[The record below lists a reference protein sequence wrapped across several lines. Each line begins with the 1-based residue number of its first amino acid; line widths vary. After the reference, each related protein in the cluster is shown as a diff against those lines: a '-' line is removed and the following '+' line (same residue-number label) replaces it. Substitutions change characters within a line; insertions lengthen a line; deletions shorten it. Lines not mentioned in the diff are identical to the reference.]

1 MINDEFNTGDIA
13 SVDFCATLKHGER
26 FFIPTDGGVQDALKT
41 ILGDTVSGFDAIEG
55 DWELHDISEDYGER
69 RRVYAPRNLPLFETM
84 SEIYDSGA
92 LPELPDLQNHLAEL
106 DYYFAKF
113 VDSEGRTMVGVKK
126 ARTAKAT
133 LGAQNKLVRLIDNTL
148 VLIEERV
155 LRLDRQ
161 FDVLISADNVFIL
174 EPRATEQVAKIVERV
189 ASSAAAKVQE
199 IHDAV
204 PFLDLS
210 RIKVKIA
217 RHPKLA
223 RIAHSIASN
232 PNLHDIQRAVIEDL
246 AAAQS
251 IRFKELNGRLLCNV
265 ADEAKLMEVLD
276 ARRYHLD
283 LTATGAIPY
292 RATARQVVRT

>member
-1 MINDEFNTGDIA
+1 MINDNFNTGDIA
-13 SVDFCATLKHGER
+13 AVDFCATLKHGGR
-26 FFIPTDGGVQDALKT
+26 FFIPTDGGVQNALKA
-41 ILGDTVSGFDAIEG
+41 ILRDTVAGFDAIEG

-84 SEIYDSGA
+84 AEIFDSGA

-161 FDVLISADNVFIL
+161 FDVLISTDNVFIF
-174 EPRATEQVAKIVERV
+174 EPRATEQVAEIVERV
-189 ASSAAAKVQE
+189 AASASARIQE

-204 PFLDLS
+204 TFLDLS
-210 RIKVKIA
+210 RIKTKIA

-223 RIAHSIASN
+223 RIAHSIANN
-232 PNLHDIQRAVIEDL
+232 PNLHGIQRAAIESL
-246 AAAQS
+246 AAAQG
-251 IRFKELNGRLLCNV
+251 IRFKEVDGRLLCNV
-265 ADEAKLMEVLD
+265 TDEAKLMEVLD

-283 LTATGAIPY
+283 LTAAGPVPY

>member
-1 MINDEFNTGDIA
+1 MINDNFSSGDIA
-13 SVDFCATLKHGER
+13 AVDFCATLKDGGR
-26 FFIPTDGGVQDALKT
+26 FFIPTDGGVQNALRT
-41 ILGDTVSGFDAIEG
+41 ILRDTVTGFDAIDG
-55 DWELHDISEDYGER
+55 DWELHDISQDYGER

-84 SEIYDSGA
+84 SEIFDSGA
-92 LPELPDLQNHLAEL
+92 LPELPDLQNYLTEL

-113 VDSEGRTMVGVKK
+113 VDGEGRTMVGVKK
-126 ARTAKAT
+126 ARTAKVT

-161 FDVLISADNVFIL
+161 FDVLISTENVFIL

-189 ASSAAAKVQE
+189 AASASARVQE

-204 PFLDLS
+204 TFLDLS
-210 RIKVKIA
+210 RIKTKIA

-223 RIAHSIASN
+223 RIAHSIAN
-232 PNLHDIQRAVIEDL
+232 HPNLHGIQRAAIEGL
-246 AAAQS
+246 AAAQG
-251 IRFKELNGRLLCNV
+251 IRFKEVDGRLLCNV
-265 ADEAKLMEVLD
+265 TDEAKLMEVLD

-283 LTATGAIPY
+283 LTATGPVPY

>member
-1 MINDEFNTGDIA
+1 MINENFNTDDIEA
-13 SVDFCATLKHGER
+13 VDFCATLKHGDR
-26 FFIPTDGGVQDALKT
+26 FFIPTDIGVQDALKT
-41 ILGDTVSGFDAIEG
+41 ILRDTVTGFDVIEG

-69 RRVYAPRNLPLFETM
+69 RRVYAPRNLPLFETV

-133 LGAQNKLVRLIDNTL
+133 LGAQNKLVRLIDNTF

-155 LRLDRQ
+155 LRLDRH

-189 ASSAAAKVQE
+189 AASASARVQE

-210 RIKVKIA
+210 RIKSKIA

-223 RIAHSIASN
+223 RIAHSIAN
-232 PNLHDIQRAVIEDL
+232 HPDLHGIQRAAIEDL
-246 AAAQS
+246 AAAQG
-251 IRFKELNGRLLCNV
+251 IRFKEVDGRLLCNV
-265 ADEAKLMEVLD
+265 TDETKLMEVLD

-283 LTATGAIPY
+283 LTANGAVPY

>member
-1 MINDEFNTGDIA
+1 MIEDNFNTGDISA
-13 SVDFCATLKHGER
+13 VDFCATLKNGDR
-26 FFIPTDGGVQDALKT
+26 FFIPTDGGVQESLKT
-41 ILGDTVSGFDAIEG
+41 ILRDTVNGFDSIDG

-69 RRVYAPRNLPLFETM
+69 RRVYAPRNLPLFQTM
-84 SEIYDSGA
+84 SDIFDSGT

-106 DYYFAKF
+106 DYYFARF
-113 VDSEGRTMVGVKK
+113 VDGEGRIMVGVKK

-161 FDVLISADNVFIL
+161 FDILISADNVFIL
-174 EPRATEQVAKIVERV
+174 EPRAAEQVAKIVERV
-189 ASSAAAKVQE
+189 AASAGARVQE
-199 IHDAV
+199 IHDAL

-210 RIKVKIA
+210 RIKNKIA

-223 RIAHSIASN
+223 RIAHSVAN
-232 PNLHDIQRAVIEDL
+232 HPNLHGIQRAAIEDL
-246 AAAQS
+246 AAAQG
-251 IRFKELNGRLLCNV
+251 IRFKEVAGRLLCNV
-265 ADEAKLMEVLD
+265 TDEAKLMEVLD

-283 LTATGAIPY
+283 LTATGAVPY
-292 RATARQVVRT
+292 RATARQVVRN

>member
-1 MINDEFNTGDIA
+1 MINDNFNDGDIRA
-13 SVDFCATLKHGER
+13 AEFCASLKSGDR
-26 FFIPTDGGVQDALKT
+26 FFIPSDGGVQNALKA
-41 ILGDTVSGFDAIEG
+41 ILRETVNAFEAIEG
-55 DWELHDISEDYGER
+55 EWELHDISEVYGER
-69 RRVYAPRNLPLFETM
+69 RRVYAPRNSPLLETM
-84 SEIYDSGA
+84 SEIFDSGA

-113 VDSEGRTMVGVKK
+113 VDNEGRVIVGVKK

-161 FDVLISADNVFIL
+161 FDVLISADHVFVL
-174 EPRATEQVAKIVERV
+174 EPRAMEQVANIVERV
-189 ASSAAAKVQE
+189 AASAGTKVQE

-210 RIKVKIA
+210 RIKDKIA

-223 RIAHSIASN
+223 RIAHSVANN
-232 PNLHDIQRAVIEDL
+232 PNLRQMQRAVIEEL
-246 AAAQS
+246 AAAQG
-251 IRFKELNGRLLCNV
+251 IRFKEVNERLLCNV
-265 ADEAKLMEVLD
+265 TDEAKLMEVLD

-292 RATARQVVRT
+292 RATARQAVRP

>member
-1 MINDEFNTGDIA
+1 MINDNFSIGDIQ
-13 SVDFCATLKHGER
+13 SVDFCAALTHGDR
-26 FFIPTDGGVQDALKT
+26 FFIPTDGGVQNALKT
-41 ILGDTVSGFDAIEG
+41 ILRETANAFDAIEG

-84 SEIYDSGA
+84 SEIFDSGV
-92 LPELPDLQNHLAEL
+92 LPELADLQNHLVEL

-113 VDSEGRTMVGVKK
+113 VDSEGRMIVGAKK

-161 FDVLISADNVFIL
+161 FDVLISSDNVFIL
-174 EPRATEQVAKIVERV
+174 EPRAAEQVAKIVEHV
-189 ASSAAAKVQE
+189 AASAGAKVQE

-210 RIKVKIA
+210 RIRDKIA

-223 RIAHSIASN
+223 RIAHSIAN
-232 PNLHDIQRAVIEDL
+232 RPNLHSMQRAAIEEL
-246 AAAQS
+246 AAAQG
-251 IRFKELNGRLLCNV
+251 IRFKEVNGRLLCNV
-265 ADEAKLMEVLD
+265 TDEAKLMEVLD

-283 LTATGAIPY
+283 LTATGAVPY
-292 RATARQVVRT
+292 RATARQVVCT